1 MVHMAAIRPLE
12 ATGQG
17 VKATGQKVRLGV
29 DRPPFHDIH
38 RSTMYLYTNECY
50 HYTAIDVYEP
60 SRAWS
65 SLLRSQ
71 ATQ

>member
-1 MVHMAAIRPLE
+1 MFHVAAIRPLE

-17 VKATGQKVRLGV
+17 VKATGQRAKLGV
-29 DRPPFHDIH
+29 NRPPFYDIH
-38 RSTMYLYTNECY
+38 RSTMYLYTNDRY
-50 HYTAIDVYEP
+50 HYTAIDVYEQ